1 MTNLEFKELAVQL
14 CEAAK
19 QAIIKDSVDAIPV
32 DFDEF
37 VYDFNIKQLEDL
49 QLFGKN
55 VDEALTDFGDG
66 TETED
71 DCNTLYSI
79 IDYLTDYSLY
89 NIFKTEERLNEFKEK
104 IEKKLE

>member
-1 MTNLEFKELAVQL
+1 MTNLEFQELAVQL

-19 QAIIKDSVDAIPV
+19 HAITVESVDLVPV

-55 VDEALTDFGDG
+55 VDEALTNFNNE

-79 IDYLTDYSLY
+79 IEYLLDYTLY

-104 IEKKLE
+104 IEEKLE

>member
-1 MTNLEFKELAVQL
+1 MTNLEFKELTVQL

-19 QAIIKDSVDAIPV
+19 QAILNDFLHSAPQ

-37 VYDFNIKQLEDL
+37 VYDFNLKQLEDL

-55 VDEALTDFGDG
+55 VDEALTNFNNE

-79 IDYLTDYSLY
+79 FEYLTDYTIY
-89 NIFKTEERLNEFKEK
+89 NIFKTEELLNEFKEK
-104 IEKKLE
+104 IEEKLE

>member
-1 MTNLEFKELAVQL
+1 MNKKEFQELAVQL

-19 QAIIKDSVDAIPV
+19 QAITKESVDVIPV

-55 VDEALTDFGDG
+55 VDEALTNFNNE

-79 IDYLTDYSLY
+79 IEYLAGYLVCD
-89 NIFKTEERLNEFKEK
+89 IFQTEELLNEFKEK
-104 IEKKLE
+104 IEEKLK

>member
-1 MTNLEFKELAVQL
+1 MTNLEFQELAVHL

-19 QAIIKDSVDAIPV
+19 QAINKDSVDVIPV

-37 VYDFNIKQLEDL
+37 VYDFNVNQLEDL

-55 VDEALTDFGDG
+55 VDEALTDFSDG

-71 DCNTLYSI
+71 DCDTLYHI
-79 IDYLTDYSLY
+79 IEYLTDYSLY
-89 NIFKTEERLNEFKEK
+89 NVFKTEEQLNEFKEK
-104 IEKKLE
+104 IEEKSE

>member
-1 MTNLEFKELAVQL
+1 MTNLEFQELAVQL

-19 QAIIKDSVDAIPV
+19 QAIIKDSVDVIPY

-37 VYDFNIKQLEDL
+37 VYDFNLKQLEDL

-55 VDEALTDFGDG
+55 VDEALTNFNNE

-71 DCNTLYSI
+71 DCNTLYHI
-79 IDYLTDYSLY
+79 IEYLTDYTIY
-89 NIFKTEERLNEFKEK
+89 NIFQTEELLNEFKEK
-104 IEKKLE
+104 IEEKLE

>member
-19 QAIIKDSVDAIPV
+19 QAIFKESIDVMPD

-49 QLFGKN
+49 QLFGKD
-55 VDEALTDFGDG
+55 VDEALTNFNNE

-71 DCNTLYSI
+71 DCNTLYHI
-79 IDYLTDYSLY
+79 IEYLTDYTIY
-89 NIFKTEERLNEFKEK
+89 NIFQTEELLSEFKEK
-104 IEKKLE
+104 IEEKLE